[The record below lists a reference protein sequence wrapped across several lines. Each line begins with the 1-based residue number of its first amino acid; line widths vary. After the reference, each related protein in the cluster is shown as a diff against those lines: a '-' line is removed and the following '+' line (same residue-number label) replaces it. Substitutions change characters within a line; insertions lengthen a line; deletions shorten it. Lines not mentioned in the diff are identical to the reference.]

1 MRSRTWL
8 KRVFEKYFIKYAY
21 RILKFCRKE
30 EERVSSNQALRSWFN
45 EQFPNWS
52 NLLRKRG
59 IRNEK
64 KTKKHLVE
72 RRGKEKEQLE
82 ETKDGQRIKWRL
94 HLVLQTRIRALP
106 SRRRCVDA
114 KNNARRSPRISW
126 VASFERCGA
135 ASCVRAWRNIQR
147 DAKSVAARCRPAL
160 RRDPR
165 YA

>member
-30 EERVSSNQALRSWFN
+30 EERVNPQISHWEVDLTNNFQTDLICS
-45 EQFPNWS
+45 E
-52 NLLRKRG
+52 KEV
-59 IRNEK
+59 RNEK

-126 VASFERCGA
+126 VASFERRGA